1 MSGHAYPGLPYDGDV
16 IVADQP
22 PRGVVQSRLKSKLLQ
37 DQETDAGD
45 GEHTHQGEGDQQREQ
60 GDV

>member
-1 MSGHAYPGLPYDGDV
+1 MSGPAYPGLPYDGDV
-16 IVADQP
+16 TVADQP
-22 PRGVVQSRLKSKLLQ
+22 PGGVIKSRLKSKLLQ

-45 GEHTHQGEGDQQREQ
+45 GEHAHQGEGNQQREQ